1 MLWIGLNKKEIFK
14 NYNYRTFVFGITSI
28 SDINFFIVYGK
39 NQIMASNSFTG
50 FGT

>member
-1 MLWIGLNKKEIFK
+1 MVWIGLNEKEIIK

-28 SDINFFIVYGK
+28 SDINFFIGYFK
-39 NQIMASNSFTG
+39 NQIMASNSFTD